1 LINIKDY
8 FVLQLVMNNRKTK
21 EAGFNPVLGYL
32 MGLIVFVLL
41 SEYIFHKTEFA
52 KYLVILVCFSFQF
65 KLSENRRT
73 DFLLS
78 TFGDKSKN
86 KIRVLE
92 NSIVC
97 IPFVSILIFKNLF
110 LEAVIL
116 FICSITIALFSFR
129 TSLNFTIPTPF
140 SKNPFEFSTG
150 FRKTFFIFPL
160 AYALTTIAINVDN
173 FNLGIFS
180 MLLISITTL
189 SYYSKPEEEYYVW
202 VHAETTKSFL
212 KKKIIIATKN
222 YILLT
227 IPILIGLLIFYP
239 IKFDLILLFLFI
251 GILFLWTILLAK
263 YSVFPDEI
271 HLSIGFI
278 IAFTI
283 LFPPLILVVIPYF
296 YTKSI
301 NNLKLI
307 FND

>member
-1 LINIKDY
+1 MKDY
-8 FVLQLVMNNRKTK
+8 FDLQLVMTNRKIE
-21 EAGFNPVLGYL
+21 EAGLNPVLVCL
-32 MGLIVFVLL
+32 LGLILFVVL

-52 KYLVILVCFSFQF
+52 KYLIILVCFSFQF

-97 IPFVSILIFKNLF
+97 IPFVSILIYKILF
-110 LEAVIL
+110 LEAIIL
-116 FICSITIALFSFR
+116 FLCSITIALFSFR

-140 SKNPFEFSTG
+140 SKNPFEFLTG
-150 FRKTFFIFPL
+150 FRKTFFMFPL
-160 AYALTTIAINVDN
+160 AYALTAIAINVDN

-202 VHAETTKSFL
+202 VHADTTKSFL

-239 IKFDLILLFLFI
+239 IKFGLILLFLFI

-263 YSVFPDEI
+263 YSTFPDEI
-271 HLSIGFI
+271 HLSIGLI

-283 LFPPLILVVIPYF
+283 LFPPLILVVIPYL

-307 FND
+307 FNDKN

>member
-1 LINIKDY
+1 MKDY
-8 FVLQLVMNNRKTK
+8 FILQLVMTKRKVK
-21 EAGFNPVLGYL
+21 EAGLNPLL
-32 MGLIVFVLL
+32 SCLLGLILFVAF
-41 SEYIFHKTEFA
+41 SEYIFHRTEFA

-78 TFGDKSKN
+78 IFGDKAKN

-92 NSIVC
+92 NLIIC
-97 IPFVSILIFKNLF
+97 IPFVSILLFKNLF

-116 FICSITIALFSFR
+116 FTCSITIALFSFR
-129 TSLNFTIPTPF
+129 TSLNLTIPTPF

-180 MLLISITTL
+180 MLLISLTTL

-202 VHAETTKSFL
+202 IYADTTKSFL
-212 KKKIIIATKN
+212 KKKIINATKN
-222 YILLT
+222 YIMLT

-239 IKFDLILLFLFI
+239 IKFDLILLFLLF
-251 GILFLWTILLAK
+251 GILFLWTIVLAK
-263 YSVFPDEI
+263 YSAFPDEI
-271 HLSIGFI
+271 HLSVGFI
-278 IAFTI
+278 IAFI
-283 LFPPLILVVIPYF
+283 LLFPPLILVVIPYF

-301 NNLKLI
+301 NKLKFI
-307 FND
+307 FNDKN

>member
-1 LINIKDY
+1 MKDY
-8 FVLQLVMNNRKTK
+8 FILQLVMNNRKTK

-32 MGLIVFVLL
+32 LGLIVFILL

-52 KYLVILVCFSFQF
+52 KYLVILVCFSFQL

-73 DFLLS
+73 DFLMS

-97 IPFVSILIFKNLF
+97 IPFVSVLLYKNLF

-160 AYALTTIAINVDN
+160 AYALTAIAINVDN
-173 FNLGIFS
+173 LNLGIFS

-189 SYYSKPEEEYYVW
+189 SYYSKPEGEYYVW
-202 VHAETTKSFL
+202 VYAETTKSFL

-239 IKFDLILLFLFI
+239 TKFDLILLFLFI

-263 YSVFPDEI
+263 YSTFPEEI
-271 HLSIGFI
+271 HLSIGLI
-278 IAFTI
+278 IAFTL

-307 FND
+307 FNDKN

>member
-1 LINIKDY
+1 MKDY
-8 FVLQLVMNNRKTK
+8 FNLQLVITKRKVK

-32 MGLIVFVLL
+32 LGLIVFVLL

-73 DFLLS
+73 EFLMS

-97 IPFVSILIFKNLF
+97 IPFFSILLYKNLF

-116 FICSITIALFSFR
+116 FTCSITIALFSFR

-150 FRKTFFIFPL
+150 FRNTFFIFPL

-202 VHAETTKSFL
+202 VHADTIKSFL

-222 YILLT
+222 YTLLT

-239 IKFDLILLFLFI
+239 TKLDLILLFLFI

-263 YSVFPDEI
+263 YSTFPDEI
-271 HLSIGFI
+271 HLSIGLI
-278 IAFTI
+278 ITFTI
-283 LFPPLILVVIPYF
+283 LFPPLVLVVIPYL

-301 NNLKLI
+301 NNLKFI
-307 FND
+307 FNDKN

>member
-1 LINIKDY
+1 MKDY
-8 FVLQLVMNNRKTK
+8 FNLHLVMTNRMIK
-21 EAGFNPVLGYL
+21 EVGLNPVFGCLL
-32 MGLIVFVLL
+32 ALILFVAL
-41 SEYIFHKTEFA
+41 SEYVFHRTEFA
-52 KYLVILVCFSFQF
+52 KYLIILVCFSFQF

-97 IPFVSILIFKNLF
+97 IPFFLILIYKNLF
-110 LEAVIL
+110 FEAIIL
-116 FICSITIALFSFR
+116 FLCSITIALFSFR
-129 TSLNFTIPTPF
+129 IGLNFTIPTPF

-180 MLLISITTL
+180 ILLISITTF

-202 VHAETTKSFL
+202 VHADTTKSFL
-212 KKKIIIATKN
+212 KKKIINATKN

-227 IPILIGLLIFYP
+227 IPILISLLIFYP
-239 IKFDLILLFLFI
+239 IKFDLIFLFLLI
-251 GILFLWTILLAK
+251 GILFLWSIVLAK
-263 YSVFPDEI
+263 YSAFPDEI
-271 HLSIGFI
+271 NLSEGFI
-278 IAFTI
+278 ILFTL
-283 LFPPLILVVIPYF
+283 LFPPLILVVVPYL

-307 FND
+307 FNDKY

>member
-1 LINIKDY
+1 MKDY
-8 FVLQLVMNNRKTK
+8 FDLQLVMTNRKIE
-21 EAGFNPVLGYL
+21 EAGLNPVLVCL
-32 MGLIVFVLL
+32 LGLILFVVL

-52 KYLVILVCFSFQF
+52 KYLIILVCFSFQF

-78 TFGDKSKN
+78 TFGNKSKN

-97 IPFVSILIFKNLF
+97 IPFVSILTYKILF

-140 SKNPFEFSTG
+140 SKNPFEFLTG
-150 FRKTFFIFPL
+150 FRKTFFMFPL
-160 AYALTTIAINVDN
+160 AYALTAIAINVDN

-202 VHAETTKSFL
+202 VHADTTKSFL

-239 IKFDLILLFLFI
+239 IKFGLILLFLFI
-251 GILFLWTILLAK
+251 GILFLWTMLLAK

-271 HLSIGFI
+271 HLSIGLI

-283 LFPPLILVVIPYF
+283 LFPPLILVVIPYL

-307 FND
+307 FNDKN

>member
-1 LINIKDY
+1 MKDY
-8 FVLQLVMNNRKTK
+8 FDLQLVMTNRKIE
-21 EAGFNPVLGYL
+21 EAGLNPVLVCL
-32 MGLIVFVLL
+32 LGLILFVVL

-52 KYLVILVCFSFQF
+52 KYLIILVCFSFQF

-78 TFGDKSKN
+78 TFGNKSKN

-97 IPFVSILIFKNLF
+97 IPFVSVLLFKNLF
-110 LEAVIL
+110 IEAVIL

-140 SKNPFEFSTG
+140 SKNPFEFLTG
-150 FRKTFFIFPL
+150 FRKTFFMFPL
-160 AYALTTIAINVDN
+160 AYALTAIAINVDN

-189 SYYSKPEEEYYVW
+189 SYYSKPEGEYYVW
-202 VHAETTKSFL
+202 VYAETTKSFL

-239 IKFDLILLFLFI
+239 IKFGLILLFLFI
-251 GILFLWTILLAK
+251 GILFLWTMLLAK

-271 HLSIGFI
+271 HLSIGLI

-283 LFPPLILVVIPYF
+283 LFPPLILVVIPYL
-296 YTKSI
+296 YNKSI

-307 FND
+307 FNDEN